1 MTQFYYEVHEG
12 NGPFLFLL
20 HGMLSS
26 RAQWLR
32 NLDTLKQFS
41 TPVIAEFWGHGRSPS
56 PEDPAYYDPMQYVA
70 QIENIRKAVG
80 AERWFLCGQSF
91 GATATL
97 RYSLHYPERVMG
109 QIFTNSTS
117 ALATNEVT
125 KELYRDVNKLAQ
137 KLESGGP
144 EGLKKMRIHPIHAK
158 RLPPGAQEELLED
171 APLLNPSG
179 IARVFKY
186 TSPHA
191 SVADEVSAT
200 TVPTLLVAG
209 EQEDRFTP
217 HREYGEKHIRGLEVV
232 GADGGH
238 AINIEAPE
246 AFNQAVRDFIARN
259 S

>member
-1 MTQFYYEVHEG
+1 MTEFYYEVHEG

-32 NLDTLKQFS
+32 NMEGLKRFS
-41 TPVIAEFWGHGRSPS
+41 TPVVAEFWGHGRSPS
-56 PEDPAYYDPMQYVA
+56 PDDPACYDPMEYVA

-80 AERWFLCGQSF
+80 AEQWFLCGQSF

-97 RYSLHYPERVMG
+97 RYALHHPERVKG

-125 KELYRDVNKLAQ
+125 KDLYRDVNKLAE
-137 KLESGGP
+137 KLEHGGP
-144 EGLKKMRIHPIHAK
+144 EGLKRMRIHPVHAK
-158 RLPPGAQEELLED
+158 RLPPGAQEELLQD
-171 APLLNPSG
+171 APLLNPKG

-191 SVADEVSAT
+191 SVADE
-200 TVPTLLVAG
+200 G
-209 EQEDRFTP
+209 R
-217 HREYGEKHIRGLEVV
+217 
-232 GADGGH
+232 
-238 AINIEAPE
+238 
-246 AFNQAVRDFIARN
+246 
-259 S
+259 